1 MHPAK
6 QLSGL
11 GKIDRRRFLGAAAL
25 GGIWT
30 SLNLQ
35 LASRARAE
43 EPPLVAEPK
52 IGELD
57 HAAYMRR
64 AIIQANKNPR
74 LPFGAVIVKG
84 NDGSIVAEG
93 HNRTP
98 LNPTY
103 HGEIDAID
111 QYASRHPSA
120 DWSKLVLYTTCEPC
134 PMCQSAVMWAGI
146 GAVVYGTSMPFIAK
160 LGWWQIDIRAEEV
173 VKRTSFRECRLI
185 GGVLEQECDALFV
198 AALKLSALDGGPHAA
213 GRNDPYTAG
222 TIPSRSSG

>member
-1 MHPAK
+1 MRAFDRAIEFITRKRATMYPGN

-11 GKIDRRRFLGAAAL
+11 GKIDRRRFLGAATL

-30 SLNLQ
+30 SLNLP
-35 LASRARAE
+35 LALRAQAE
-43 EPPLVAEPK
+43 ELPLVAEPK
-52 IGELD
+52 IGGLD
-57 HAAYMRR
+57 HTVYMRR

-74 LPFGAVIVKG
+74 LPFGAVIVEG

-93 HNRTP
+93 HNRTA

-111 QYASRHPSA
+111 QYAAGHLSA

-146 GAVVYGTSMPFIAK
+146 GAVVYGTSIPFIAK
-160 LGWWQIDIRAEEV
+160 LA
-173 VKRTSFRECRLI
+173 
-185 GGVLEQECDALFV
+185 GGKSISAQKKSSSVLR
-198 AALKLSALDGGPHAA
+198 SASA
-213 GRNDPYTAG
+213 GSSVESWSRNATRCSWP
-222 TIPSRSSG
+222 R